1 MIEYNIKCSASN
13 VFIDHP
19 EVTFLGHTC
28 SKDGM
33 RKSRKFVES
42 ILKIDKPKFMS
53 DLLDFL
59 SSIQWLSRYVK
70 SYAEIIEPLT
80 RARKTDRAALRKALF
95 GTTKCR
101 RRLKKSN

>member
-1 MIEYNIKCSASN
+1 
-13 VFIDHP
+13 
-19 EVTFLGHTC
+19 
-28 SKDGM
+28 M

-70 SYAEIIEPLT
+70 SYAAIIEPLT
-80 RARKTDRAALRKALF
+80 RARKTDRAALRKAIVWDEEMSEAS
-95 GTTKCR
+95 
-101 RRLKKSN
+101 KKLN